1 MEPKPFAIGA
11 RIEHPQSL
19 IGRGQYGS
27 AAGHPAL
34 PPAEYKLNVPTPDKR
49 GVYTFC
55 MCPGGQVIAAVSEA
69 DGVNVN
75 GMSLHARNGENSN
88 AALLVGVRPEDF
100 GSDHPLAG
108 IEFQRKIEQAAFRAT
123 GSFRAPCQKVGD
135 LLNGRETKALGEV
148 RPTYL
153 PGVEPGDL
161 RCCLP
166 AFIIDNYRL
175 ALPQLGRRLRGF
187 DWDEALLTGPETRSS
202 SPLRILRNA
211 RRESPIGGVYPLG
224 EGAGYAGGIVSAAV
238 DGLCAG
244 MTCDAQE

>member
-1 MEPKPFAIGA
+1 M
-11 RIEHPQSL
+11 L
-19 IGRGQYGS
+19 
-27 AAGHPAL
+27 
-34 PPAEYKLNVPTPDKR
+34 
-49 GVYTFC
+49 
-55 MCPGGQVIAAVSEA
+55 
-69 DGVNVN
+69 
-75 GMSLHARNGENSN
+75 
-88 AALLVGVRPEDF
+88 
-100 GSDHPLAG
+100 
-108 IEFQRKIEQAAFRAT
+108 FR
-123 GSFRAPCQKVGD
+123 S
-135 LLNGRETKALGEV
+135 LLNGRETKTLGEV

>member
-1 MEPKPFAIGA
+1 MSAIDKIKAKAKSKVMHIVLPEGTEPRTVQATRKITDQG
-11 RIEHPQSL
+11 
-19 IGRGQYGS
+19 
-27 AAGHPAL
+27 
-34 PPAEYKLNVPTPDKR
+34 
-49 GVYTFC
+49 
-55 MCPGGQVIAAVSEA
+55 IAKVTLL
-69 DGVNVN
+69 GNVN
-75 GMSLHARNGENSN
+75 EVKKV
-88 AALLVGVRPEDF
+88 AAE
-100 GSDHPLAG
+100 
-108 IEFQRKIEQAAFRAT
+108 T
-123 GSFRAPCQKVGD
+123 GTD
-135 LLNGRETKALGEV
+135 LT
-148 RPTYL
+148 
-153 PGVEPGDL
+153 GVEPGAL

-166 AFIIDNYRL
+166 DFVIDNYRL